1 MIRARNRH
9 GGQNNIPTKSFK
21 NVVPACKL
29 RAMEATL
36 NIPALF
42 ARFSEVDS
50 RVIDELNLAAL
61 KKILSRAVV
70 HETDV
75 SDYDAWLYKA
85 FTGQQLPTKQI
96 PYASLTASLDGLAG
110 DVGFWMRADP
120 VYLYP
125 DTHSLVLQDP
135 GQLNLTV
142 DERDD
147 LADLIRPLLS
157 DYGARLYTPAATR
170 WYLQFENDPPEL
182 ECSPLPEV
190 LMKPVNNY
198 LPTGRDSRRWHTLF
212 NEIQMVLN
220 RSPINEYREYYGQ
233 QPVNSLWFWGP
244 GVSPES
250 RDGGYG
256 CCIGGDEYVQSLCRH
271 TSSLHRSLHDG
282 ITVSRYQ
289 DSALLVEDRLLIAQR
304 LNDPEQWLHSLQRI
318 EHEVMMPLLAQLRR
332 GNIRKLH
339 IISDSD
345 RRFECSSTG
354 IKKFWK
360 RALPVSSFLLM
371 SDQSYESEN
380 TPARAT

>member
-1 MIRARNRH
+1 
-9 GGQNNIPTKSFK
+9 
-21 NVVPACKL
+21 
-29 RAMEATL
+29 MEVTL

-42 ARFSEVDS
+42 ARFDE
-50 RVIDELNLAAL
+50 IDYRSIDDLSLVAL
-61 KKILSRAVV
+61 KKILSRAVK
-70 HETDV
+70 HEMT
-75 SDYDAWLYKA
+75 SIDYDTWLYQA
-85 FTGQQLPTKQI
+85 FIGQPLSARKI
-96 PYASLTASLDGLAG
+96 PVGSLTASLDGLPG
-110 DVGFWMRADP
+110 ESGYWMRADP

-135 GQLNLTV
+135 RQLNLTA

-147 LADLIRPLLS
+147 LAEAIRPLFS
-157 DYGARLYTPAATR
+157 DYGASLHAATNTR
-170 WYLQFENDPPEL
+170 WYLHFENDAPEL
-182 ECSPLPEV
+182 DCTPLPDV

-198 LPTGRDSRRWHTLF
+198 LPSGRDSRRWHILF

-220 RSPINEYREYYGQ
+220 QSPINEYREYYGQ
-233 QPVNSLWFWGP
+233 QPVNSIWFWGL
-244 GVSPES
+244 GSSPASKGE
-250 RDGGYG
+250 GYG

-271 TSSLHRSLHDG
+271 TSNLHRSLHDG

-289 DSALLVEDRLLIAQR
+289 DSALVVEDRLLMAQR
-304 LNDPEQWLHSLQRI
+304 LNDPEQWLQSLQQVDF
-318 EHEVMMPLLAQLRR
+318 EVMTPLLDRLRR

-345 RRFECSSTG
+345 RRFECTSTG

-371 SDQSYESEN
+371 SDQSYEPEN